1 MGGCRELR
9 EGESAC
15 RDCGG
20 GAATR
25 SAPLGPHSVSG
36 AHKQAWAL
44 DFMMQRV
51 WDGAAMQHAGK
62 MVKMLLKN
70 GRNAVEVVV
79 QPAALTNRLSR
90 PQ

>member
-1 MGGCRELR
+1 
-9 EGESAC
+9 
-15 RDCGG
+15 
-20 GAATR
+20 
-25 SAPLGPHSVSG
+25 
-36 AHKQAWAL
+36 
-44 DFMMQRV
+44 MMQRV

-62 MVKMLLKN
+62 MVKMLSKN